1 LIVSALSAKKKNSLN
16 LIDMEKKTRH
26 HLRNKS
32 RGGQSIQSNIL
43 ILDEDRH
50 RAWHILFKNL
60 DLDQVIALLERTRQ
74 AKRSQKKWLK
84 K

>member
-1 LIVSALSAKKKNSLN
+1 
-16 LIDMEKKTRH
+16 MGRKTKH
-26 HLRNKS
+26 HIRNKC
-32 RGGQSIQSNIL
+32 RGGQSIQSNLL

-50 RAWHILFKNL
+50 RAWHTLFRNL
-60 DLDQVIALLERTRQ
+60 DLDEVIALLERTRQ